1 MTDHLFY
8 FICKDIN
15 ENKNKYVE
23 TICILVRV
31 CDSNYTIFD
40 ISYVRDVVK
49 YIFTILF
56 IY

>member
-1 MTDHLFY
+1 MTDRLFY

-23 TICILVRV
+23 MYILVCV

-40 ISYVRDVVK
+40 TSYVRDVVK
-49 YIFTILF
+49 
-56 IY
+56 